1 MWRYFFVVLIV
12 LAAAPLAPKYLE
24 QWATH
29 RSGQDTGTDARSQT
43 SEDDLSGS
51 GRSFKIPMA
60 RNGQYV
66 TEARIN
72 GREVTML
79 VDTGASQIALPED
92 LARKIGIFLQP
103 SDYKT
108 PVQTAN
114 GIARAAAT
122 NLRELRLG
130 PIRLKN
136 VDALVLEDGL
146 LSTPLLGMSAL
157 GKLERFDISND
168 TLILVQ

>member
-1 MWRYFFVVLIV
+1 MWRYFFIV
-12 LAAAPLAPKYLE
+12 LLVLAVAPFAPEYLE
-24 QWATH
+24 EWATG
-29 RSGQDTGTDARSQT
+29 RSGPDAASDARSEA
-43 SEDDLSGS
+43 SEEDLSGS
-51 GRSFKIPMA
+51 GKSFKIPMA

-114 GIARAAAT
+114 GIAKAAAT

-136 VDALVLEDGL
+136 VEALVLEDGL

>member
-1 MWRYFFVVLIV
+1 MWRYFFLVLLV
-12 LAAAPLAPKYLE
+12 LAVAPLAPKYLE
-24 QWATH
+24 QWADG
-29 RSGQDTGTDARSQT
+29 RPGADSGPGNRADV
-43 SEDDLSGS
+43 SEDDPSGS
-51 GRSFKIPMA
+51 GKSFKIPMT

-122 NLRELRLG
+122 SLRELRLG